1 MEYIMAK
8 ILVVDDEK
16 PINDLITMNLQ
27 LVDHEVQQAFHGE
40 EALDSIR
47 REIPDLV
54 ILDIMLPGMDGYE
67 LLPHFIEMDIPV
79 IFLTA
84 KDMVQEM
91 VYGLQLGADD
101 YIRKPFE
108 EVELIARVDAVLR
121 RSGKI
126 RKFFSLGEAEVDLL
140 KREVKLSGA
149 PVELTAQ
156 EYRLLEILIRNV
168 NIALSRDQLLD
179 EGWGFEYEG
188 ETRTVDMHIQRLR
201 KKLGWEKKIVTV
213 YRYGYRLEK

>member
-1 MEYIMAK
+1 MAK

-16 PINDLITMNLQ
+16 SINDLITMNLQ
-27 LVDHEVQQAFHGE
+27 LVDHEVQQVFHGK

-47 REIPDLV
+47 REVPELV

-67 LLPHFIEMDIPV
+67 LLPHFMEMDIPV

-84 KDMVQEM
+84 KDMM
-91 VYGLQLGADD
+91 HDLVYGLQLGADD

-108 EVELIARVDAVLR
+108 AVELIARVDAVLR
-121 RSGKI
+121 RGGKN
-126 RKFFSLGEAEVDLL
+126 RKSFSLGDTEVDLQ
-140 KREVKLSGA
+140 KREVKKAGV

-168 NIALSRDQLLD
+168 NIALSRDQLLN
-179 EGWGFEYEG
+179 EAWGYEYQG
-188 ETRTVDMHIQRLR
+188 ETRTVDMHIQKLR
-201 KKLGWEKKIVTV
+201 RKLGWEKEIVTV
-213 YRYGYRLEK
+213 FRYGYRLEK